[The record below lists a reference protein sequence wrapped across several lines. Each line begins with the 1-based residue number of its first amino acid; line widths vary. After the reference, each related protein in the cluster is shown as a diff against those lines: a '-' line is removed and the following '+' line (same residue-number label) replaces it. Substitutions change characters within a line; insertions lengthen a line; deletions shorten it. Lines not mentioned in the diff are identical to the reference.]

1 MSDSHSQAH
10 DLRRLPTGEL
20 LKRLTDDT
28 GTLVQQELELAKAEV
43 TETAKEAGVGVGQ
56 LGAAAIVAMY
66 ALGALTV
73 CAIAALALA
82 LPVWL
87 SALIV
92 AAVYAIAALVLA
104 LLGRNRLRQAVS
116 PPLEQTQQT
125 MKENVEWLQDRTRSG
140 TR

>member
-1 MSDSHSQAH
+1 MAG
-10 DLRRLPTGEL
+10 LGGGKVCWT
-20 LKRLTDDT
+20 
-28 GTLVQQELELAKAEV
+28 
-43 TETAKEAGVGVGQ
+43 GVGVGQ
-56 LGAAAIVAMY
+56 LAAAGIVSMY

-116 PPLEQTQQT
+116 PALEQTQQT

>member
-1 MSDSHSQAH
+1 MSDSHGQAH

-20 LKRLTDDT
+20 LKRLADDT
-28 GTLVQQELELAKAEV
+28 GTLIQQELELAKAEV

-56 LGAAAIVAMY
+56 LGAAGIVAMY

-73 CAIAALALA
+73 CAIAGLALV

-87 SALIV
+87 AALIV
-92 AAVYAIAALVLA
+92 AAVYAIAALILA

-116 PPLEQTQQT
+116 PALEQTQQT

>member
-10 DLRRLPTGEL
+10 DLRGLPTGEL

-56 LGAAAIVAMY
+56 LGAAGIVAMY

-73 CAIAALALA
+73 CAIAALALV
-82 LPVWL
+82 LRVWL
-87 SALIV
+87 AALIV
-92 AAVYAIAALVLA
+92 AAVYAIAALILA

-116 PPLEQTQQT
+116 PALEQTQQT